1 MCNDYERNVTWAQ
14 YRAAMRAADFTID
27 DRQSDLDMS
36 QARDVRIG
44 DAAPV
49 ARQSSKLVELV
60 PMRFGMPPKKPHG
73 SPLFNFRSEGR
84 HFANCDRCLVIASA
98 FYEFTG
104 ASYPKTK
111 HRFALNSADVMAIA
125 GIWRAGKGNQPDAF
139 AMVTTAPSADV
150 APIHNRQTVVLPPE

>member
-98 FYEFTG
+98 N
-104 ASYPKTK
+104 A
-111 HRFALNSADVMAIA
+111 
-125 GIWRAGKGNQPDAF
+125 
-139 AMVTTAPSADV
+139 
-150 APIHNRQTVVLPPE
+150 LPPAKKSKFGRREAPTRCRSRSTRTLA